1 MLKAELTA
9 AVAVDVGLPDT
20 IQLSIGEDGTPHFR
34 QLATRSPPAGLAD
47 FEQEVRARMPEQ
59 HLFDILKRAEHWS
72 RYTQAWFR
80 RRLYELSICMITSV
94 ILHKATIRSH
104 LST

>member
-20 IQLSIGEDGTPHFR
+20 TQLSIGEDGTPHFR
-34 QLATRSPPAGLAD
+34 QLATRSPPAELAD
-47 FEQEVRARMPEQ
+47 FEQEVRARTPGRHPLKM
-59 HLFDILKRAEHWS
+59 LKRAEHWS
-72 RYTQAWFR
+72 RYTQAWLR
-80 RRLYELSICMITSV
+80 RRLYEPSICMIASV
-94 ILHKATIRSH
+94 TLYKKTIRSH